1 MLIFAASQCLLV
13 ALLNF
18 RAFDDTLLSC
28 LLMDV
33 GMFLIMAG
41 GWLDLLCTYAGVFP
55 GLLYGA

>member
-1 MLIFAASQCLLV
+1 M

>member
-1 MLIFAASQCLLV
+1 MAV
-13 ALLNF
+13 ALLNVL
-18 RAFDDTLLSC
+18 AFDDMLLSH

-33 GMFLIMAG
+33 SMFLMMVG